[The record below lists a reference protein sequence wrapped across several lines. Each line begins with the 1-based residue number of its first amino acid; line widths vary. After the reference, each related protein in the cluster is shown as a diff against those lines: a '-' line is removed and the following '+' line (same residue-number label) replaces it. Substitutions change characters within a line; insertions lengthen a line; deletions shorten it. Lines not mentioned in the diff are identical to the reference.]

1 MIDLTGKK
9 FAWLGEVLL
18 PFIDDK
24 RLLRAMGNYEIKL
37 NERENQLNKMGRV
50 NLYVNKTGKLG
61 RQLVYSSGAGRR
73 VLEAEYESYGIEGK
87 LEFLSLAGD
96 V

>member
-1 MIDLTGKK
+1 MTRIESPIADYFPTQFLIDLTGKK
-9 FAWLGEVLL
+9 FAWLGQVLL

-24 RLLRAMGNYEIKL
+24 RLLRAMGNYQIKL
-37 NERENQLNKMGRV
+37 NDREKQLNTMGRV

-73 VLEAEYESYGIEGK
+73 TLEAEY
-87 LEFLSLAGD
+87 
-96 V
+96 